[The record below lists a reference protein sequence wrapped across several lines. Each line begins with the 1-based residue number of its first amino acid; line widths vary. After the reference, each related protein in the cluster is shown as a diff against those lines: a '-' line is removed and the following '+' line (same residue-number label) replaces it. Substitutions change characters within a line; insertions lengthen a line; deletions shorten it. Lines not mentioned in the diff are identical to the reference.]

1 MITAHVVGAGG
12 YAAAELI
19 RLIDRHPS
27 VALGVLE
34 SRSQAG
40 TAVADVFPWLPHVH
54 VALDESGTALRR
66 VRDGDVVFLAGG
78 HELAREQA
86 QPFLDKGARVVDL
99 SDAFRLTARAGEAVY
114 GFPERYR
121 AQIARA
127 RLIANP
133 GCYVT
138 ASLLALVALD
148 GLAQRVGHVVIDAK
162 SGITGAGRTPGVSS
176 LFAEVDGDVRAYGL
190 AGHRHG
196 AEIVQEARA
205 AGIGAPI
212 VFSPHVVPLKR
223 GILAD
228 VYLIPREPQ
237 ALSRDDVLAAY
248 RRFYAANPFV
258 TVFEDLRAPHLPALE
273 GTNDAHLAVAERDGV
288 VHVLS
293 ALDNLGKGAA
303 GQAIQNMNVMLGLP
317 EEQGLDARTT
327 VG

>member
-1 MITAHVVGAGG
+1 MITAHVVGASG

-34 SRSQAG
+34 SRSQPGAP
-40 TAVADVFPWLPHVH
+40 VADVFPWLPHVH
-54 VALDESGTALRR
+54 VALDESGTALAR
-66 VRDGDVVFLAGG
+66 VREDDVVFLAGG
-78 HELAREQA
+78 HELARAQA
-86 QPFLDKGARVVDL
+86 PGLLARGARVVDL
-99 SDAFRLTARAGEAVY
+99 SDAFRLRANAGDAVY

-121 AQIARA
+121 DRIAGA
-127 RLIANP
+127 RLVANP

-138 ASLLALVALD
+138 AALLALVPLQP
-148 GLAQRVGHVVIDAK
+148 LADRIANVVIDAK
-162 SGITGAGRTPGVSS
+162 SGITGAGRTPSVPS

-196 AEIVQEARA
+196 TEIVQEAGE
-205 AGIGAPI
+205 AGIDAPI

-228 VYLIPREPQ
+228 VYLIPRAPIAREQ
-237 ALSRDDVLAAY
+237 VLALY
-248 RRFYAANPFV
+248 QRFYAASPFV
-258 TVFEDLRAPHLPALE
+258 TVFRDVRAPHLPALE

-288 VHVLS
+288 IHVLS

-303 GQAIQNMNVMLGLP
+303 GQAIQNMNILLGLP
-317 EEQGLDARTT
+317 EETGLDARTA

>member
-1 MITAHVVGAGG
+1 MITAHVVGASG

-34 SRSQAG
+34 SRSQPGAP
-40 TAVADVFPWLPHVH
+40 VADVFPWLPHVH
-54 VALDESGTALRR
+54 VALEESGTALAR
-66 VRDGDVVFLAGG
+66 VREDDVVFLGGG
-78 HELAREQA
+78 HELALTQA
-86 QPFLDKGARVVDL
+86 PGLLAKGARVIDL
-99 SDAFRLTARAGEAVY
+99 SDAFRLRANAGDAVY

-121 AQIARA
+121 DRIAGA
-127 RLIANP
+127 RLVANP

-138 ASLLALVALD
+138 AALLALVPLQP
-148 GLAQRVGHVVIDAK
+148 LADRIANVVIDAK
-162 SGITGAGRTPGVSS
+162 SGITGAGRTPSVPS

-190 AGHRHG
+190 TGHRHG
-196 AEIVQEARA
+196 TEIVQEAA
-205 AGIGAPI
+205 EAGIAAPI

-228 VYLIPREPQ
+228 IYLIPRAPIAREQ
-237 ALSRDDVLAAY
+237 VLVLY
-248 RRFYAANPFV
+248 QRFYAASPFV
-258 TVFEDLRAPHLPALE
+258 TVFRDVRAPHLPALE

-288 VHVLS
+288 IHVLS

-303 GQAIQNMNVMLGLP
+303 GQAIQNMNILLGLP
-317 EEQGLDARTT
+317 EETGLDARTA

>member
-1 MITAHVVGAGG
+1 LITAHVVGAGG

-40 TAVADVFPWLPHVH
+40 TPVADVFPWLPHLH
-54 VALDESGTALRR
+54 VELEESGTTLAR
-66 VRDGDVVFLAGG
+66 VREDDVVFLAGG
-78 HELAREQA
+78 HDLAREQTPA
-86 QPFLDKGARVVDL
+86 FLAKGARVIDL
-99 SDAFRLTARAGEAVY
+99 SDAFRLHANAGDAVY
-114 GFPERYR
+114 GFPEMHREK
-121 AQIARA
+121 IKTA
-127 RLIANP
+127 RLVANP

-138 ASLLALVALD
+138 AALLALVPLEP
-148 GLAQRVGHVVIDAK
+148 LAERIGHVVIDAK
-162 SGITGAGRTPGVSS
+162 SGITGAGRTPTVPS

-196 AEIVQEARA
+196 AEIVQEARD

-228 VYLIPREPQ
+228 VYLIPR
-237 ALSRDDVLAAY
+237 AAISRDEVLAHFQ
-248 RRFYAANPFV
+248 RFYSANPFV
-258 TVFEDLRAPHLPALE
+258 TVFRDLRAPHLPALE

-288 VHVLS
+288 VQILS
-293 ALDNLGKGAA
+293 AIDNLGKGAA
-303 GQAIQNMNVMLGLP
+303 GQAIQNMNLVLGLP
-317 EEQGLDARTT
+317 EEHGLHARTT

>member
-1 MITAHVVGAGG
+1 MITAHVVGASG

-19 RLIDRHPS
+19 RLIDRHPA

-34 SRSQAG
+34 SRSQPG
-40 TAVADVFPWLPHVH
+40 VAVADVFPWLTHVH
-54 VALDESGTALRR
+54 VELERSGTALER
-66 VRDGDVVFLAGG
+66 VRADDIVFLAGG
-78 HELAREQA
+78 HDLAREQA
-86 QPFLDKGARVVDL
+86 PALLAKGARVIDL
-99 SDAFRLTARAGEAVY
+99 SDAFRLEAAAGEAVY

-138 ASLLALVALD
+138 ASLLALVPLQP
-148 GLAQRVGHVVIDAK
+148 LADRIAQVVIDAK
-162 SGITGAGRTPGVSS
+162 SGITGAGRTPSVGSM
-176 LFAEVDGDVRAYGL
+176 FAEVDGDVRAYGL

-196 AEIVQEARA
+196 AEIVQESRA

-212 VFSPHVVPLKR
+212 VFSPHVVPLR
-223 GILAD
+223 SGILAD
-228 VYLIPREPQ
+228 VYLIPRAPFG
-237 ALSRDDVLAAY
+237 RDDVLALY
-248 RRFYAANPFV
+248 ERFYAANPFV
-258 TVFEDLRAPHLPALE
+258 TVFRTLRAPHLPALI

-288 VHVLS
+288 VQVLS
-293 ALDNLGKGAA
+293 AIDNLGKGAA
-303 GQAIQNMNVMLGLP
+303 GQAIQNMNLMLGLP

>member
-40 TAVADVFPWLPHVH
+40 TPVADVFPWLPHLH
-54 VALDESGTALRR
+54 VELEESGTTLAR
-66 VRDGDVVFLAGG
+66 VREDDVVFLAGG
-78 HELAREQA
+78 HDLAREQTPA
-86 QPFLDKGARVVDL
+86 FLSKGARVIDL
-99 SDAFRLTARAGEAVY
+99 SDAFRLHANAGDAVY
-114 GFPERYR
+114 GFPEMHREK
-121 AQIARA
+121 IKTA
-127 RLIANP
+127 RLVANP

-138 ASLLALVALD
+138 AALLALVPLEP
-148 GLAQRVGHVVIDAK
+148 LAERIGHVVIDAK
-162 SGITGAGRTPGVSS
+162 SGITGAGRTPTVPS

-196 AEIVQEARA
+196 AEIVQEARD
-205 AGIGAPI
+205 AGIAAPI

-228 VYLIPREPQ
+228 VYLIPR
-237 ALSRDDVLAAY
+237 AAISRDEVLAHFQ
-248 RRFYAANPFV
+248 RFYSANPFV
-258 TVFEDLRAPHLPALE
+258 TVFRDLRAPHLPALE

-288 VHVLS
+288 VQILS
-293 ALDNLGKGAA
+293 AIDNLGKGAA
-303 GQAIQNMNVMLGLP
+303 GQAIQNMNLVLGLP
-317 EEQGLDARTT
+317 EEHGLHARTT